1 MDVCSRD
8 ITPLPRLIKL
18 IIRARV
24 MIHKLLTLVI
34 AYPESDKSIRLMQYD
49 LVGYDSRVLL
59 VPSLSWSKRQT
70 NPLKSFSPL
79 ANLY

>member
-1 MDVCSRD
+1 MCVLEILHHLRD
-8 ITPLPRLIKL
+8 IKL

-34 AYPESDKSIRLMQYD
+34 AYSESDKSIRLIQYD
-49 LVGYDSRVLL
+49 FVGYDSRALL